1 MSLQRDMDLTRHIA
15 SLLIVGF
22 PGRQFAADS
31 EIARDIA
38 TRGLGGV
45 ILFNRCVHDPAQ
57 GGNIGPAGELKRLTA
72 ALQDLSPEP
81 LLICVDQEGGTVQRL
96 GPENGYAS
104 TPSAR
109 QLAESGADTTQTKRY
124 GEETAALLA
133 DMGVTVN
140 FAPVVD
146 VDRYPDNPI
155 IGRLGRSFS
164 ASPRLVAAHAAAWI
178 TAHRRHGIISCVK
191 HFPGH
196 GSSHAD
202 SHLGFV
208 DITTSWHPDELLPY
222 RTLLADDLVDLVMTG
237 HLFNRAID
245 PAFPATLSPAT
256 VTGLLRNKLG
266 YRGAVVSDDL
276 HMQAITAHYRFGEA
290 LCRAL
295 AAGIDLLVIGNN
307 LTNHPGIVEQAV
319 TAIRD
324 GIDRG
329 LVTKARILEAS
340 ERRQQLIASRTR

>member
-1 MSLQRDMDLTRHIA
+1 MDLTRQIA

-31 EIARDIA
+31 EIARAI
-38 TRGLGGV
+38 TCGGLGGV
-45 ILFNRCVHDPAQ
+45 ILFNRCLHDPGQ
-57 GGNIGPAGELKRLTA
+57 GGNIGPAGGLKRLTA

-81 LLICVDQEGGTVQRL
+81 LLICVDQEGGSVQRL
-96 GPENGYAS
+96 GQDSGYS
-104 TPSAR
+104 PIPSAR
-109 QLAESGADTTQTKRY
+109 QLAASGADTTQTKRC

-133 DMGVTVN
+133 EMGITVN

-164 ASPRLVAAHAAAWI
+164 ASPQLVAAHAAAWI
-178 TAHRRHGIISCVK
+178 TAHRRHNIISCVK

-196 GSSHAD
+196 GSSRAD

-208 DITTSWHPDELLPY
+208 DITSSWHPDELLPY
-222 RTLLADDLVDLVMTG
+222 RALLADDLVDMVMIG

-245 PAFPATLSPAT
+245 PTFPATLSPAT
-256 VTGLLRNKLG
+256 VTGLLRGELG
-266 YRGAVVSDDL
+266 YRGVTVSDDL
-276 HMQAITAHYRFGEA
+276 QMQAITAHYHFGEA

-295 AAGIDLLVIGNN
+295 TAGIDLLVIGNN
-307 LTNHPGIVEQAV
+307 LSHCPGIVEQAV
-319 TAIRD
+319 RAIRD

-329 LVTKARILEAS
+329 QVTEARILEAY
-340 ERRQQLIASRTR
+340 ERRQNLIARKQR